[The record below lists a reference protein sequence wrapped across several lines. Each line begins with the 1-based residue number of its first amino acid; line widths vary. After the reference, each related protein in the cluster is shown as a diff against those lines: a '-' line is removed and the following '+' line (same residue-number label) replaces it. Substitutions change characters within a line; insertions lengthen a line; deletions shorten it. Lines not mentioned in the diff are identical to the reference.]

1 MSRAARSVLAFG
13 IYLLVLGAGL
23 LVVPNTLLA
32 LFRQPPTQEPWL
44 RVVGLVVL
52 VLGLY
57 YVSAAREQVT
67 AFFRWTL
74 WGRPLA
80 VVVLVA
86 LVLAGVAP
94 AFVLIL
100 GAIDLMAAA
109 WTFWALQADRHGTS

>member
-86 LVLAGVAP
+86 LVIAGIAP

-100 GAIDLMAAA
+100 CAIDLMCAA
-109 WTFWALQADRHGTS
+109 WTFAALRADR